1 MGSEFD
7 LFDHSK
13 EQVMVLSSPVVEAI
27 GLVLAYE
34 ASKKVAVFDEYPE
47 LWELVNDHPFIAFL
61 KRMPLKQRYQ
71 LLDLLLPVPHLT
83 SVTLFANK
91 IMDLKDE
98 FVLYYLWNGEIS
110 LETIH
115 ALLENPSQITQIERT
130 YFWQDDEALS
140 FSQLLVENVT
150 VFKQQLADLLI
161 QIGDNEVFSVLLDVK
176 KDSIAQ
182 AISTVEGLKLE
193 PLARAQY
200 IMGKTFRRVHDYKLY
215 YFIPSYCISPNRV
228 RIFNDEMCCVIFGT
242 TTPIEDKRE
251 KTEQLTKQLKA
262 MSDPNRLLMLHMLAS
277 NKEYG
282 AKLAEYLGIT
292 TATVSHHIEIL
303 KKVNLVTEEKIGTI
317 KYFTANREQLNEL
330 FQAMQH
336 FLKA

>member
-7 LFDHSK
+7 LFEHSK

-34 ASKKVAVFDEYPE
+34 APNKVAIFDEYPE
-47 LWELVNDHPFIAFL
+47 LMEIIEGHAFMAFL
-61 KRMPLKQRYQ
+61 NQMPINQRYQ
-71 LLDLLLPVPHLT
+71 LLGLLLPVPHLT
-83 SVTLFANK
+83 SVTLFAKK

-98 FVLYYLWNGEIS
+98 FVLYYFWCDEIS
-110 LETIH
+110 FDTIH
-115 ALLENPSQITQIERT
+115 ALLENPAQITQIERT
-130 YFWQDDEALS
+130 YFWQDDEALN
-140 FSQLLVENVT
+140 FSQLLVENVAA
-150 VFKQQLADLLI
+150 FKQQLADLLI
-161 QIGDNEVFSVLLDVK
+161 QIADNEVFSVLLDSK

-182 AISTVEGLKLE
+182 AISTVESLKLE
-193 PLARAQY
+193 PLACAQY

-215 YFIPSYCISPNRV
+215 YFIPSYCYSPSRI
-228 RIFNDEMCCVIFGT
+228 RIFNDEVCYVIFGT

-262 MSDPNRLLMLHMLAS
+262 MSDPNRLLMLNMLAS

-303 KKVNLVTEEKIGTI
+303 KKVNLVTEERIGTI
-317 KYFTANREQLNEL
+317 KYFTANKEQLTKL
-330 FQAMQH
+330 LQAMQH